1 MCLPQFQNM
10 DIFTKFVVNICSFYI
25 FSPLCNFHAHSIQIL
40 RFRQIFNGLLTLYSR
55 IMQKTATHCCQNLSV
70 KITYLL
76 PILKNATKK
85 SKVLLKSK
93 SHAAAS
99 VSAKNSDIMKI
110 DGKNKDHLTLKWPM
124 SGTSL
129 GSEGALASL
138 PSRSQRGQNWR

>member
-1 MCLPQFQNM
+1 
-10 DIFTKFVVNICSFYI
+10 
-25 FSPLCNFHAHSIQIL
+25 
-40 RFRQIFNGLLTLYSR
+40 
-55 IMQKTATHCCQNLSV
+55 MQKTATHCCQNLSV

-110 DGKNKDHLTLKWPM
+110 DGKKKII
-124 SGTSL
+124 
-129 GSEGALASL
+129 
-138 PSRSQRGQNWR
+138 